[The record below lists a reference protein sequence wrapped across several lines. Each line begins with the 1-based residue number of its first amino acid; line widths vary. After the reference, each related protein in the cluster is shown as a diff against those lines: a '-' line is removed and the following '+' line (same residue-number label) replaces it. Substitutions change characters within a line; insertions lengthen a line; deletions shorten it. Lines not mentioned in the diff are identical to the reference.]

1 MTDLKL
7 ADEFPAATADDWTA
21 LVERVLRG
29 RSFEKML
36 VGATSD
42 GIEIQPLYTGSDR
55 DADEATDW
63 DADEA
68 TVRLVRGLSLRNPSL
83 GGAGSAPPAQTAE
96 GWDVRRAAG
105 LASSAQVAGGWDIRQ
120 HCDGTDPTGVRDRIL
135 EDLVGGASSVE
146 VGPGIDAADLA
157 EALDGVRIDAAPVG
171 LAPHADAARA
181 EALAELAAC
190 SPSPPASGC
199 SLGFDPVGEWA
210 RSGRQM
216 DPAQAARLAER
227 LRRRDRFC
235 PGMRAV
241 AVDAARP
248 AAAGATEVQ
257 VLAWA
262 TAAGVAYLRVLTEAG
277 ASVEEAAGLIGF
289 RLPAAADQF
298 ATMAMLR
305 AARLMWGRV
314 VAASGGSGP
323 AAAQYQHAV
332 TDEAMYS
339 RRDPGVNLLRG
350 AAAALAAGTGG
361 ADAVTVLPFD
371 RAAAAMP
378 GGLGARLARN
388 TQLLLLEEAQI
399 GRTFDP
405 AGGSFYVD
413 SLSRKLAERGWQ
425 AFQAVEAAGG
435 IMAVLADGT
444 VAEAIESSWND
455 RLAALGTRRQAVTG
469 VSDYPLLEEPSGEE
483 SAESAESAG
492 SGRESAGSGRES
504 AGDSA
509 ASGRVESAGSG
520 RESAAGLAP
529 GEPSGGLPV
538 RRLAQPF
545 EDMRDAADR
554 HLARTGRRPTV
565 AVVALGPEA
574 AHGPRTTWVRNLLAA
589 GGVAA
594 AGGQGDG
601 AASPVEAAA
610 AFAAGPD
617 RVAVITGSDEAYA
630 ERAPAAARALKAAG
644 AVSVAMVADPAD
656 SADLANSAD
665 PTDSTVGWADVIAA
679 GVDEL
684 WHDGM
689 DVLAVLGRLHAALLG

>member
-1 MTDLKL
+1 MTDLGL
-7 ADEFPAATADDWTA
+7 AGEFPAATADDWTA
-21 LVERVLRG
+21 LVERVLKG
-29 RSFEKML
+29 RSFEDVL

-42 GIEIQPLYTGSDR
+42 GIEIEPLYVGSDR
-55 DADEATDW
+55 DADEAT
-63 DADEA
+63 A
-68 TVRLVRGLSLRNPSL
+68 RLVRNLSLRNPGLQS
-83 GGAGSAPPAQTAE
+83 AGSALPSQPA
-96 GWDVRRAAG
+96 GGRDVCQAAG
-105 LASSAQVAGGWDIRQ
+105 FASSARVAGGWDVRQ
-120 HCDGTDPTGVRDRIL
+120 RCDGTNPAGVRDRVL
-135 EDLVGGASSVE
+135 DDLAGGASSVE
-146 VGPGIDAADLA
+146 VGPGIAAADLV

-171 LAPHADAARA
+171 LAPHADLARA

-190 SPSPPASGC
+190 SPSPPAPGV

-210 RSGRQM
+210 RSGRQV
-216 DPAQAARLAER
+216 DPAQAARLIER
-227 LRRRDRFC
+227 LRRWDRLC
-235 PGMRAV
+235 PGMRV
-241 AVDAARP
+241 VTVDAAQP

-262 TAAGVAYLRVLTEAG
+262 TASGVAYLRELTEAG
-277 ASVEEAAGLIGF
+277 LGVEEAAGLIGF

-305 AARLMWGRV
+305 AARVMWGRV

-339 RRDPGVNLLRG
+339 RRDPWVNLLRG

-371 RAAAAMP
+371 YATAAMMP

-388 TQLLLLEEAQI
+388 TQLLLLEEAQL

-405 AGGSFYVD
+405 AGGSFYVE
-413 SLSRKLAERGWQ
+413 SLTRELAERGWR

-435 IMAVLADGT
+435 IMAGLADGT
-444 VAEAIESSWND
+444 LAEAIESSWNA

-469 VSDYPLLEEPSGEE
+469 VSDFPLLEEPA
-483 SAESAESAG
+483 SAGREAQAAMPAERERPESAG
-492 SGRESAGSGRES
+492 PAGTGRGVPGSAEPGPGR
-504 AGDSA
+504 
-509 ASGRVESAGSG
+509 
-520 RESAAGLAP
+520 P
-529 GEPSGGLPV
+529 GGGLPV
-538 RRLAQPF
+538 RRPAQPF
-545 EDMRDAADR
+545 EDLRDAADR

-565 AVVALGPEA
+565 AVAALGPEA

-594 AGGQGDG
+594 DGGQGDG

-617 RVAVITGSDEAYA
+617 RLAVITGSDQAYA
-630 ERAPAAARALKAAG
+630 ERGPATARALKAAG
-644 AVSVAMVADPAD
+644 ADAVFIVANPAD
-656 SADLANSAD
+656 SAD
-665 PTDSTVGWADVIAA
+665 GWADALAA
-679 GVDEL
+679 GVDEF
-684 WHDGM
+684 WHEGM
-689 DVLAVLGRLHAALLG
+689 DVLGALGRLHAALL

>member
-1 MTDLKL
+1 MTDLRL
-7 ADEFPAATADDWTA
+7 AGEFPAATADDWAA
-21 LVERVLRG
+21 LVERVLGG
-29 RSFEKML
+29 RSFEQLL

-55 DADEATDW
+55 DLDEAT
-63 DADEA
+63 A
-68 TVRLVRGLSLRNPSL
+68 RLVRGLSLRNPNL
-83 GGAGSAPPAQTAE
+83 QDAGSAPLAQTAE

-105 LASSAQVAGGWDIRQ
+105 LAPSARVAGGWDVRQ
-120 HCDGTDPTGVRDRIL
+120 HCDGTDPAEVRDRIL
-135 EDLVGGASSVE
+135 EDLAGGASSVE
-146 VGPGIDAADLA
+146 IGPGIAAADLA

-190 SPSPPASGC
+190 SPSPPAPGV

-210 RSGRQM
+210 RSGRQV
-216 DPAQAARLAER
+216 DPVQAARLAER
-227 LRRRDRFC
+227 LRHRDRLC
-235 PGMRAV
+235 PGMRVV

-262 TAAGVAYLRVLTEAG
+262 TAAGVAYLRVLTDAG

-298 ATMAMLR
+298 ATLAMLR
-305 AARLMWGRV
+305 AARVMWGRV
-314 VAASGGSGP
+314 MAASGGSGL

-371 RAAAAMP
+371 RAAAAMT

-405 AGGSFYVD
+405 AGGSFYVE
-413 SLSRKLAERGWQ
+413 SLTRRLAERGWR

-444 VAEAIESSWND
+444 MAEAIESSWND

-469 VSDYPLLEEPSGEE
+469 VSDYPLLEEPSGPTDP
-483 SAESAESAG
+483 SGGPTGLAG
-492 SGRESAGSGRES
+492 SG
-504 AGDSA
+504 
-509 ASGRVESAGSG
+509 V
-520 RESAAGLAP
+520 
-529 GEPSGGLPV
+529 GGLLV

-545 EDMRDAADR
+545 EDLRDAADR
-554 HLARTGRRPTV
+554 HLARTGRRPT
-565 AVVALGPEA
+565 AAIVALGPEA

-617 RVAVITGSDEAYA
+617 RVAVITGSNKAYA

-644 AVSVAMVADPAD
+644 AVSVAMVTDPVD
-656 SADLANSAD
+656 SAAGRAD
-665 PTDSTVGWADVIAA
+665 AVAA

-689 DVLAVLGRLHAALLG
+689 DVLAVLGRLHAALIG

>member
-1 MTDLKL
+1 MTALGL

-21 LVERVLRG
+21 LVERVLKG
-29 RSFEKML
+29 RSFEDVL

-42 GIEIQPLYTGSDR
+42 GIEIEPLYVGSDR
-55 DADEATDW
+55 DADEAT
-63 DADEA
+63 A
-68 TVRLVRGLSLRNPSL
+68 RLVRSLSLRNP
-83 GGAGSAPPAQTAE
+83 GQQGAGSALPSQPA
-96 GWDVRRAAG
+96 GGRDVRQAVGFAP
-105 LASSAQVAGGWDIRQ
+105 SARVAGGWDVRQ
-120 HCDGTDPTGVRDRIL
+120 RCDGTNPAGVRDRVL
-135 EDLVGGASSVE
+135 EDLAGGASSVE
-146 VGPGIDAADLA
+146 VGPGIAAADLV

-171 LAPHADAARA
+171 LAPHADLARA
-181 EALAELAAC
+181 EALAELAAR
-190 SPSPPASGC
+190 SPSPPVPGC

-210 RSGRQM
+210 RSGLQV
-216 DPAQAARLAER
+216 DPAQAARLVDR
-227 LRRRDRFC
+227 LRRRDRLH
-235 PGMRAV
+235 PGMMV
-241 AVDAARP
+241 VTVDAARP

-262 TAAGVAYLRVLTEAG
+262 TAAGVAYLRALTEAG
-277 ASVEEAAGLIGF
+277 SGVEEAAGLIGF

-305 AARLMWGRV
+305 AARVMWGRV

-339 RRDPGVNLLRG
+339 RRDPWVNLLRG

-371 RAAAAMP
+371 YAAAAMP

-405 AGGSFYVD
+405 AGGSFYVE
-413 SLSRKLAERGWQ
+413 SLTRELAEQGWR

-435 IMAVLADGT
+435 IMAGLADGT
-444 VAEAIESSWND
+444 LAEAIESSWNA

-469 VSDYPLLEEPSGEE
+469 VSDFPLLEEPV
-483 SAESAESAG
+483 SAG
-492 SGRESAGSGRES
+492 REAQAAMPAERE
-504 AGDSA
+504 
-509 ASGRVESAGSG
+509 RPEP
-520 RESAAGLAP
+520 AGLAGTRLGVP
-529 GEPSGGLPV
+529 GAAEPAPGMPGGGLPV
-538 RRLAQPF
+538 RRPAQPF
-545 EDMRDAADR
+545 EDLRDAADR
-554 HLARTGRRPTV
+554 HLARTGRRLTVTV
-565 AVVALGPEA
+565 AALGPEA

-617 RVAVITGSDEAYA
+617 RMAVITGSDQAYA
-630 ERAPAAARALKAAG
+630 ERGPATARALKAAG
-644 AVSVAMVADPAD
+644 AAAVAMAANPAD
-656 SADLANSAD
+656 SAD
-665 PTDSTVGWADVIAA
+665 GWADALAA

-684 WHDGM
+684 WHEGM
-689 DVLAVLGRLHAALLG
+689 DVLGALGRLHAALL

>member
-1 MTDLKL
+1 MTDLRL
-7 ADEFPAATADDWTA
+7 AGEFPAATADDWTA
-21 LVERVLRG
+21 LVERVLGG
-29 RSFEKML
+29 RSFEEVL

-55 DADEATDW
+55 DADEAT
-63 DADEA
+63 A
-68 TVRLVRGLSLRNPSL
+68 RLVRGLSLRNPNL
-83 GGAGSAPPAQTAE
+83 QDVGSAPPAQTAE
-96 GWDVRRAAG
+96 GWEVRRAAG
-105 LASSAQVAGGWDIRQ
+105 LAPSARVAGGWDVRQ
-120 HCDGTDPTGVRDRIL
+120 HCDGTDPAGVRDRVL
-135 EDLVGGASSVE
+135 EDLAGGASSVE
-146 VGPGIDAADLA
+146 IGPGIDAADLA

-190 SPSPPASGC
+190 SPLPPASGC

-210 RSGRQM
+210 RSGRQV
-216 DPAQAARLAER
+216 DPVQAARLAER
-227 LRRRDRFC
+227 LRRRDRLC
-235 PGMRAV
+235 PGMRVV

-262 TAAGVAYLRVLTEAG
+262 TAVGVAYLRALTEAG
-277 ASVEEAAGLIGF
+277 SSVEEAAGLIGF

-298 ATMAMLR
+298 ATLAMLR

-314 VAASGGSGP
+314 VAASGGSGT

-405 AGGSFYVD
+405 AGGSFYVE
-413 SLSRKLAERGWQ
+413 SLTRRLAERGWQ

-444 VAEAIESSWND
+444 MAEAIESSWNK

-492 SGRESAGSGRES
+492 SGQES

-565 AVVALGPEA
+565 AIVALGPEA

-589 GGVAA
+589 GGVAT

-617 RVAVITGSDEAYA
+617 RVAVITGSDEAWS
-630 ERAPAAARALKAAG
+630 ERASAVARALKAAG
-644 AVSVAMVADPAD
+644 AVSVAMEADPAD
-656 SADLANSAD
+656 TRLERLYVL
-665 PTDSTVGWADVIAA
+665 TTGI
-679 GVDEL
+679 DEL

-689 DVLAVLGRLHAALLG
+689 DVLAVLCRLHAAPLG

>member
-1 MTDLKL
+1 MTDLRL
-7 ADEFPAATADDWTA
+7 ACEFPAATADDWKA
-21 LVERVLRG
+21 QVERVLGG
-29 RSFEKML
+29 RSFEEVL

-42 GIEIQPLYTGSDR
+42 GIEIRPLYTGSDR

-68 TVRLVRGLSLRNPSL
+68 TARLVRGLSLRNPNL
-83 GGAGSAPPAQTAE
+83 QGAGSAPPAQTAE

-105 LASSAQVAGGWDIRQ
+105 LAPSARVAGGWDVRQ
-120 HCDGTDPTGVRDRIL
+120 HCDGTDPAGVRDQVL
-135 EDLVGGASSVE
+135 EDLAGGASSVE
-146 VGPGIDAADLA
+146 IGPGIDAADLA

-171 LAPHADAARA
+171 LAPHADPARA

-190 SPSPPASGC
+190 SPSPPAPGV

-210 RSGRQM
+210 RSGRQV
-216 DPAQAARLAER
+216 DPIQAARLAER
-227 LRRRDRFC
+227 LRRRDRLC
-235 PGMRAV
+235 PGMKAI

-262 TAAGVAYLRVLTEAG
+262 TATGVAYLRALAEAG

-298 ATMAMLR
+298 ATLAMLR

-378 GGLGARLARN
+378 GGLGARLGRN

-405 AGGSFYVD
+405 AGGSFYVE
-413 SLSRKLAERGWQ
+413 SLTRNLAERGWQ

-444 VAEAIESSWND
+444 MAEGIESSWND
-455 RLAALGTRRQAVTG
+455 RLAALRTRRQAVTG
-469 VSDYPLLEEPSGEE
+469 VSDYPLLEEPSGPTDP
-483 SAESAESAG
+483 SGGPTGLAG
-492 SGRESAGSGRES
+492 SG
-504 AGDSA
+504 
-509 ASGRVESAGSG
+509 V
-520 RESAAGLAP
+520 
-529 GEPSGGLPV
+529 GGLPV

-545 EDMRDAADR
+545 EDLRDAADR

-565 AVVALGPEA
+565 AVVALGSEA

-644 AVSVAMVADPAD
+644 AVTVAMVTDPVD
-656 SADLANSAD
+656 SAA
-665 PTDSTVGWADVIAA
+665 GWADALAA
-679 GVDEL
+679 GVDEF

-689 DVLAVLGRLHAALLG
+689 DVLEVLGRLHAELIG

>member
-1 MTDLKL
+1 MTGLTL
-7 ADEFPAATADDWTA
+7 AGEFPAVGADDWTA
-21 LVERVLRG
+21 LVERVLGG
-29 RSFEKML
+29 RSFEEVL

-42 GIEIQPLYTGSDR
+42 GIEIEPLYIGSDR
-55 DADEATDW
+55 DADEAT
-63 DADEA
+63 A
-68 TVRLVRGLSLRNPSL
+68 RLVRGLSLRNPSTE
-83 GGAGSAPPAQTAE
+83 GAGSALQTQA
-96 GWDVRRAAG
+96 
-105 LASSAQVAGGWDIRQ
+105 AGGWDVRQ
-120 HCDGTDPTGVRDRIL
+120 HCDGTDPAEVRDRL
-135 EDLVGGASSVE
+135 LADLGGGAASVE
-146 VGPGIDAADLA
+146 IGPGPAAADLGPIL
-157 EALDGVRIDAAPVG
+157 EGVRIDQTPVG
-171 LAPHADAARA
+171 LAPHAEPARA
-181 EALAELAAC
+181 EALAELAAR
-190 SPSPPASGC
+190 SGPAAAPGC

-210 RSGRQM
+210 RSGRQV
-216 DPAQAARLAER
+216 DPAQAARLVER
-227 LRRRDRFC
+227 LKGRGRLR

-262 TAAGVAYLRVLTEAG
+262 TAAGVAYLRALTEAG
-277 ASVEEAAGLIGF
+277 SSLEEAAGLIGF

-305 AARLMWGRV
+305 AARVMWGRV

-371 RAAAAMP
+371 YAAAGMP

-388 TQLLLLEEAQI
+388 TQLLLLEEAQL

-405 AGGSFYVD
+405 AGGSFYVE
-413 SLSRKLAERGWQ
+413 SLTRELAERGWR

-444 VAEAIESSWND
+444 MAEAIESSWND
-455 RLAALGTRRQAVTG
+455 RLAALRTRRQAVTG
-469 VSDYPLLEEPSGEE
+469 VSDFPLLEEPPPDSRPGGFSEHPL
-483 SAESAESAG
+483 SY
-492 SGRESAGSGRES
+492 
-504 AGDSA
+504 GDNPCSENQQ
-509 ASGRVESAGSG
+509 S
-520 RESAAGLAP
+520 P
-529 GEPSGGLPV
+529 GGGLPV
-538 RRLAQPF
+538 RRPAQPF
-545 EDMRDAADR
+545 EDLRDAADR

-574 AHGPRTTWVRNLLAA
+574 AHGPRTAWVRNLLAA

-594 AGGQGDG
+594 VGGRGDG

-610 AFAAGPD
+610 AFGAGPD
-617 RVAVITGSDEAYA
+617 RAAVITGSDEAYA
-630 ERAPAAARALKAAG
+630 QRAAATARALAG
-644 AVSVAMVADPAD
+644 AGATLVAMAADPEE
-656 SADLANSAD
+656 
-665 PTDSTVGWADVIAA
+665 GWDDARAA
-679 GVDEL
+679 GVDEF

-689 DVLAVLGRLHAALLG
+689 DVLGVLGRLHAALLG

>member
-1 MTDLKL
+1 MTDLGL
-7 ADEFPAATADDWTA
+7 AGEFLAATADDWTA
-21 LVERVLRG
+21 LVERMLKG
-29 RSFEKML
+29 RSFEDVL

-42 GIEIQPLYTGSDR
+42 GIEIEPLYVGS
-55 DADEATDW
+55 DW

-68 TVRLVRGLSLRNPSL
+68 TARLVRSLSLRNPSQQ
-83 GGAGSAPPAQTAE
+83 GAGSALPSQPA
-96 GWDVRRAAG
+96 GGRDVCQAVG
-105 LASSAQVAGGWDIRQ
+105 SAPSARVAGGWDVRQ
-120 HCDGTDPTGVRDRIL
+120 RCDVTNPAGVRDRVL
-135 EDLVGGASSVE
+135 EDLAGGASSVE
-146 VGPGIDAADLA
+146 VGPGIAAADLI

-171 LAPHADAARA
+171 LAPHADLARA
-181 EALAELAAC
+181 EALAELAAR
-190 SPSPPASGC
+190 SPSPSAPGV

-210 RSGRQM
+210 RSGRQV
-216 DPAQAARLAER
+216 DPAQAARLVER
-227 LRRRDRFC
+227 LRRRERLG

-241 AVDAARP
+241 VVDAARL

-277 ASVEEAAGLIGF
+277 SGVEEAAGLIGF
-289 RLPAAADQF
+289 RLPAAPDQF
-298 ATMAMLR
+298 ATTAMLR
-305 AARLMWGRV
+305 AARMMWGRV

-339 RRDPGVNLLRG
+339 RRDPWVNLLRG

-371 RAAAAMP
+371 YAAAAMP

-388 TQLLLLEEAQI
+388 TQSLLLEEAQL

-405 AGGSFYVD
+405 AGGSFYVE
-413 SLSRKLAERGWQ
+413 SLTRELAERGWR

-435 IMAVLADGT
+435 IMAGLADGT
-444 VAEAIESSWND
+444 LAEAIESSWNA

-469 VSDYPLLEEPSGEE
+469 VSDFPLLEEP
-483 SAESAESAG
+483 AG
-492 SGRESAGSGRES
+492 AGREAHAAVPAERERPDPAGPAVAGRG
-504 AGDSA
+504 ASA
-509 ASGRVESAGSG
+509 ASELGPERSG
-520 RESAAGLAP
+520 
-529 GEPSGGLPV
+529 GGLPV
-538 RRLAQPF
+538 RRPAQPF
-545 EDMRDAADR
+545 EDLRDAADR

-565 AVVALGPEA
+565 AVAALGPEA

-589 GGVAA
+589 GGLAA

-617 RVAVITGSDEAYA
+617 RVAVITGSDQAYA
-630 ERAPAAARALKAAG
+630 ERGPATARALKAAG
-644 AVSVAMVADPAD
+644 AAAVAMAADPAD
-656 SADLANSAD
+656 
-665 PTDSTVGWADVIAA
+665 GWADALAA

-684 WHDGM
+684 WHEGM
-689 DVLAVLGRLHAALLG
+689 DVLGALGRLHAALL

>member
-1 MTDLKL
+1 MTDLRL
-7 ADEFPAATADDWTA
+7 AGEFPAATADDWRA
-21 LVERVLRG
+21 LVERVLGG
-29 RSFEKML
+29 RSFEQLL

-55 DADEATDW
+55 DADEAT
-63 DADEA
+63 A
-68 TVRLVRGLSLRNPSL
+68 RLVRGLSLRNPNL
-83 GGAGSAPPAQTAE
+83 QDAGSAPPAQTAE
-96 GWDVRRAAG
+96 GWDARRAAG
-105 LASSAQVAGGWDIRQ
+105 LAPSARVAGGWDVRQ
-120 HCDGTDPTGVRDRIL
+120 HCDGTDPAGVRDRIL

-146 VGPGIDAADLA
+146 VGHGIAAADLA

-190 SPSPPASGC
+190 SPSAPAPGV
-199 SLGFDPVGEWA
+199 SLGFDPMGEWA
-210 RSGRQM
+210 RSGRQV

-227 LRRRDRFC
+227 LRRRDRLC
-235 PGMRAV
+235 PGMRVV
-241 AVDAARP
+241 AVDVARP

-262 TAAGVAYLRVLTEAG
+262 TAAGVAYLRALTEAG
-277 ASVEEAAGLIGF
+277 SSVEKAAGLIGF

-314 VAASGGSGP
+314 VAASGGSGT

-378 GGLGARLARN
+378 GGLGARLGRN
-388 TQLLLLEEAQI
+388 TQLLLLEEAQL

-405 AGGSFYVD
+405 AGGSFYVE
-413 SLSRKLAERGWQ
+413 SLTRRLAERGWR

-444 VAEAIESSWND
+444 MAEAIESSWND

-469 VSDYPLLEEPSGEE
+469 VSDYPMLEEPSGPTDP
-483 SAESAESAG
+483 SGGPTGLAGSGDGSAG
-492 SGRESAGSGRES
+492 STGSEGDMAGSRPSGAGNGPTDPSGGPTGLAGSGI
-504 AGDSA
+504 
-509 ASGRVESAGSG
+509 
-520 RESAAGLAP
+520 
-529 GEPSGGLPV
+529 GGLPV

-545 EDMRDAADR
+545 EDLRDAADR
-554 HLARTGRRPTV
+554 HLAQTGRRPTV

-601 AASPVEAAA
+601 SASPVEAAA

-617 RVAVITGSDEAYA
+617 RVAVITGSDKAYA
-630 ERAPAAARALKAAG
+630 ERAPAVARALKAAG
-644 AVSVAMVADPAD
+644 AVSVAMAADPAD
-656 SADLANSAD
+656 SAN
-665 PTDSTVGWADVIAA
+665 GWADALAA
-679 GVDEL
+679 DVDEF

-689 DVLAVLGRLHAALLG
+689 DVLEVLGRLHDALIG